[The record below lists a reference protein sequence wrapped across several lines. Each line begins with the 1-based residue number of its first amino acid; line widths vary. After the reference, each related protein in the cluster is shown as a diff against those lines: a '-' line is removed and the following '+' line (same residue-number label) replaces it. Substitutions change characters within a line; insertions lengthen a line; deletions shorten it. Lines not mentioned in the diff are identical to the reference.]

1 MNRKIKFRGKS
12 KKTRKW
18 LYGYLGEA
26 KFSILDYVYTDK
38 VIFDNVLSFNTDNS
52 AYVVKDLSVE
62 EDTIGQFTGLFD
74 KNGTDI
80 YEGDIL
86 RVKEYKNEAIPIFK
100 YNDIQHLSID
110 DVRGAKTKEWIGE
123 VKFEES
129 VFFINDT
136 YLSAFHGDIRL
147 SFPIYE
153 IEVIG
158 NIYDNPELIEQSL

>member
-18 LYGYLGEA
+18 LYGYLGES

-62 EDTIGQFTGLFD
+62 EDTICQFTGLYD

-80 YEGDIL
+80 YEGDIVL
-86 RVKEYKNEAIPIFK
+86 QQGYHGNKQPMV
-100 YNDIQHLSID
+100 
-110 DVRGAKTKEWIGE
+110 
-123 VKFEES
+123 VKFECGAFIVGYHKGSSTKS
-129 VFFINDT
+129 VCHPACLTIVFPPVPCLISDFQS
-136 YLSAFHGDIRL
+136 YSRL
-147 SFPIYE
+147 PH
-153 IEVIG
+153 
-158 NIYDNPELIEQSL
+158 

>member
-18 LYGYLGEA
+18 LYGYLGES

-62 EDTIGQFTGLFD
+62 EDTICQFTGLYD

-80 YEGDIL
+80 YEGDIVL
-86 RVKEYKNEAIPIFK
+86 QQGYHGNKQPMV
-100 YNDIQHLSID
+100 
-110 DVRGAKTKEWIGE
+110 
-123 VKFEES
+123 VKFECGA
-129 VFFINDT
+129 FIVGYHKGSSTKTTPMLLN
-136 YLSAFHGDIRL
+136 SKC
-147 SFPIYE
+147 
-153 IEVIG
+153 EVIG
-158 NIYDNPELIEQSL
+158 NLFDNSELLEDKK